1 MNEKICLLSFDLNV
15 RYHDIIW
22 SKFYQN
28 FNNVSSILI
37 FSVMI
42 TILKNNWKIYKQN
55 ENDIV

>member
-1 MNEKICLLSFDLNV
+1 MNKKLCLLSFDLDV
-15 RYHDIIW
+15 RYYDIIW

-28 FNNVSSILI
+28 CKNVSSIHI

-42 TILKNNWKIYKQN
+42 IILKNNWKIYKQN

>member
-15 RYHDIIW
+15 RYYDIIW

-28 FNNVSSILI
+28 CKNVSSILI
-37 FSVMI
+37 YSLMI
-42 TILKNNWKIYKQN
+42 TILKNNWKIYKPN

>member
-15 RYHDIIW
+15 QYYDIIW

-28 FNNVSSILI
+28 CKNVSSTLT
-37 FSVMI
+37 FSLMI